1 MLCFEKAIYGN
12 LDEARRLAR
21 RARKR
26 TGQRIYT
33 YYAAEYGGYQI
44 GHPIGNRRRIGQR
57 RKHRERTNH

>member
-1 MLCFEKAIYGN
+1 MPTSFEKRVIGS
-12 LDEARRLAR
+12 LDEAR

-44 GHPIGNRRRIGQR
+44 GHPIGNRRRATQR
-57 RKHRERTNH
+57 GEQWNAGNADRA